1 MKKVKSMKQGS
12 LIVLAMGLAS
22 VPALAD
28 EEVSRTVDASDDGYI
43 EIFNTSGNIEVT
55 GWSRDSVEVNAV
67 LGDSVEEL
75 IVERDGDEILIRVEV
90 PNRHWG
96 DIDADLEIKVPEG
109 SSIEVTGVS
118 TDIEIEG
125 VLGEQSLGTV
135 SGGID
140 VTGVADDVEAE
151 SVSGDVS
158 INGNG
163 AGAESS
169 FEAASVSGDV
179 SVKNLSGSVAVES
192 VSGEVEVIGGAYDD
206 AYFETVNGDLTFHA
220 ELTNNGDLSMESI
233 NGTVDI
239 EFTKPVSARF
249 DIETFNGSIRNCF
262 GPNPERTS
270 KYSPGLELSFTVGD
284 GDARVEIETLN
295 GSINICNQ
303 D

>member
-1 MKKVKSMKQGS
+1 MKQGS

-22 VPALAD
+22 MPAMAD
-28 EEVSRTVDASDDGYI
+28 EEVNRTIDASDDGYI

-55 GWSRDSVEVNAV
+55 GWSRNSVQIDAV

-75 IVERDGDEILIRVEV
+75 IVERDGNEILIRVEV

-96 DIDADLEIKVPEG
+96 DIEADLDIRVPEG
-109 SSIEVTGVS
+109 STIEVSGVS
-118 TDIEIEG
+118 TDIEIAG

-135 SGGID
+135 SGDIE
-140 VTGVADDVEAE
+140 VTGAADDIEAE

-158 INGNG
+158 ITGDG
-163 AGAESS
+163 GEGSI
-169 FEAASVSGDV
+169 EAATVSGDV
-179 SVKNLSGSVAVES
+179 TVKNLSGSVEAES
-192 VSGEVEVIGGAYDD
+192 VSGDVEIIGGVFDD
-206 AYFETVNGDLTFHA
+206 AYFESVNGDLTFHA
-220 ELTNNGDLSMESI
+220 NLTSNGDLSLESV

-239 EFTKPVSARF
+239 EFTEAVSARF

-262 GPNPERTS
+262 GPKPERTS

-284 GDARVEIETLN
+284 GDARVEVETLN
-295 GSINICNQ
+295 GSVNICNQ